1 MDTENFVANWE
12 TLTSQE
18 DTRVKNMHP
27 ETSASHK
34 KTRTSQEDMR
44 VQNMDPEEEYD
55 HWSRHAALERTI
67 SHNLSIQQQL
77 RTRDQHTQQESC
89 RVVAMNEAR
98 RSIYNDQK
106 STDQLNHR
114 KCWGPEILVEDDV

>member
-1 MDTENFVANWE
+1 MD
-12 TLTSQE
+12 
-18 DTRVKNMHP
+18 P
-27 ETSASHK
+27 ETSAAHK

-67 SHNLSIQQQL
+67 SHNLSIQQQR
-77 RTRDQHTQQESC
+77 RTRDQHTQQEAC
-89 RVVAMNEAR
+89 RVVAMNESR

-106 STDQLNHR
+106 STNQLNKR
-114 KCWGPEILVEDDV
+114 NSRGPEIFDNYDVPQYI